1 MSKAVNLRQA
11 QVYPE
16 QRRGVIITGGAGGI
30 GLATAKVFAQNGF
43 AVCSVDIATNP
54 ELDSLI
60 KSCGGLSVEAD
71 VTDFDKAH
79 QIAGEVFKK
88 YGNLSALV
96 TCAGSADNTNI
107 LDADPTKWF
116 ACVHA
121 NIAGT
126 FNYIRAVSKY
136 MKEQKYGSIVTIGS
150 TAALRARRNISAY
163 ITSKSAIMGLTRAA
177 ARDLGRYN
185 INVNCVVPG
194 LVLTKLTECIQ
205 DDTKVKLRDE
215 TCFGRLSTPEQIAS
229 VIYMLASTQAEQ
241 ITGEMIRVDGGQL
254 A

>member
-1 MSKAVNLRQA
+1 MNKA
-11 QVYPE
+11 
-16 QRRGVIITGGAGGI
+16 VIITGGAGGI
-30 GLATAKVFAQNGF
+30 GLATAKAFAQNGF
-43 AVCSVDIATNP
+43 IVCSVDIATNP
-54 ELDSLI
+54 ELDSLA
-60 KSCGGLSVEAD
+60 KSRGGLSIEAD
-71 VTDFDKAH
+71 VTDFGKACR
-79 QIAGEVFKK
+79 IAGEVFEK
-88 YGNLSALV
+88 YGNISALV
-96 TCAGSADNTNI
+96 TCAGSADNINI
-107 LDADPTKWF
+107 LEADPTKWF

-126 FNYIRAVSKY
+126 FNYIRAVSQH

-177 ARDLGRYN
+177 ARDLGRHN

-194 LVLTKLTECIQ
+194 LVLTKLTECIP
-205 DDTKVKLRDE
+205 DDTKARLKGE

-229 VIYMLASTQAEQ
+229 AIFMLASAQAEQ
-241 ITGEMIRVDGGQL
+241 VTGSILRVDGGQL